1 MPGKDSLPGM
11 NAANSTL
18 VGALLAAGVPARA
31 GQSIPARN
39 LLARLAVAVDVVNVR
54 IRLVGRVIGTNLH
67 NALPCVKF
75 SFTVKPISGYRVG
88 LTFKACGMV
97 PAPI

>member
-39 LLARLAVAVDVVNVR
+39 LLARWAVDVDVVNVR

-75 SFTVKPISGYRVG
+75 SFTVKPISAYRVG
-88 LTFKACGMV
+88 LTFKECGMV